1 MGMQRPPAEVGLPL
15 ERVDTPA
22 LLVDL
27 DVFDRNLKT
36 MADSLAGTEVRL
48 RPHAKTH
55 KSPIIALRQMKLGA
69 VGVCCQKVGE
79 AEAMVVGGVPD
90 VFISNEIVGRSKLQR
105 LMSLAKQAKVAVC
118 ADDPFHVLEYGAVA
132 KENGIE
138 LDVFVE
144 LNAGGARCGL
154 EPGEPVLR
162 LARQIAESSGLR
174 FAGLQA
180 YHGTA
185 QHLRTPAEREAA
197 IRSAVSRVLE
207 TKAVLEANGIA
218 CEMVTGAGTGT
229 YPLEAASEV
238 YGEVQPGSYIF
249 MDVDYAKN
257 LDADGNPLK
266 SFQQSLFV
274 YSTVISRPTRDR
286 AVLDAGHKAVPVDS
300 GMPQVA
306 GMPNLEYTRP
316 ADEHGTLLIK
326 DPDCVLKIGD
336 KVMLIPAHCDPTV
349 NLFDWYVG
357 FRKNRVDVLWPI
369 TARGAMR

>member
-1 MGMQRPPAEVGLPL
+1 MRMQLPPAEVGMPL

-27 DVFDRNLKT
+27 DIFERNLNT
-36 MADSLAGTEVRL
+36 MADSLSDTEVRL

-79 AEAMVVGGVPD
+79 AEAMVTGGVPD
-90 VFISNEIVGRSKLQR
+90 VFISNEIVGKSKLQR

-118 ADDPFHVLEYGAVA
+118 ADDPFHVLEYGAA
-132 KENGIE
+132 ARENGVE

-144 LNAGGARCGL
+144 LNVGGARCGL

-162 LARQIAESSGLR
+162 LARQISDTSGLR

-185 QHLRTPAEREAA
+185 QHLRTPVEREAA
-197 IRSAVSRVLE
+197 IRSAVGRVLE
-207 TKAVLEANGIA
+207 TKSALEANGIA
-218 CEMVTGAGTGT
+218 CETVTGAGTGT
-229 YPLEAASEV
+229 YRLEAASKV
-238 YGEVQPGSYIF
+238 YNELQAGSYIF

-257 LDADGNPLK
+257 LDADGEPVR
-266 SFQQSLFV
+266 SFQHSLFV

-286 AVLDAGHKAVPVDS
+286 AVLDAGHKAVPIDS
-300 GMPQVA
+300 GMPQVF
-306 GMPNLEYTRP
+306 GMSDVEYTRP
-316 ADEHGTLLIK
+316 SDEHGTLMIK
-326 DPDCVLKIGD
+326 NSDYSLKIGD
-336 KVMLIPAHCDPTV
+336 KVMLVPAHCDPTV

-357 FRKNRVDVLWPI
+357 IRNNRVDLLWPI

>member
-1 MGMQRPPAEVGLPL
+1 MKKKPLPAEVGMPL

-27 DVFDRNLKT
+27 DIFDRNLKT
-36 MADSLAGTEVRL
+36 MADSLSDTTVRL

-55 KSPIIALRQMKLGA
+55 KSPIIALRQLKLGA
-69 VGVCCQKVGE
+69 VGVCCQKAGE
-79 AEAMVVGGVPD
+79 AEAMVEGGVPD
-90 VFISNEIVGRSKLQR
+90 VFVSNEIVGRPKLQR
-105 LMSLAKQAKVAVC
+105 LMSLAKQAKLAVC
-118 ADDPFHVLEYGAVA
+118 ADDPFHVLEYGAAA
-132 KENGIE
+132 KENGVE

-144 LNAGGARCGL
+144 LNVGGGRCGV

-162 LARQIAESSGLR
+162 LARQISDAPGLR

-180 YHGTA
+180 YHGAA
-185 QHLRTPAEREAA
+185 QHLRTPVEREAA
-197 IRSAVSRVLE
+197 IRSAVSRVLQ
-207 TKAVLEANGIA
+207 TKSALEADGIA
-218 CEMVTGAGTGT
+218 CETVTGAGTGT
-229 YPLEAASEV
+229 YPLEAASQV

-257 LDADGNPLK
+257 LDADGKPLR

-286 AVLDAGHKAVPVDS
+286 AVLDAGHKAVPIDS

-306 GMPNLEYTRP
+306 GRPDVEYTRP

-326 DPDCVLKIGD
+326 NPDCDLKIGD

-357 FRKNRVDVLWPI
+357 IRNNHVDVLWPI
-369 TARGAMR
+369 TARGAMQ

>member
-1 MGMQRPPAEVGLPL
+1 MQLPPAEVGMRL
-15 ERVDTPA
+15 ESVDTPA

-27 DVFDRNLKT
+27 DIFDRNLKT
-36 MADSLAGTEVRL
+36 MADSLSSTTVRL

-79 AEAMVVGGVPD
+79 AEAMVAGGVAD
-90 VFISNEIVGRSKLQR
+90 VFVSNEIVGKSKLQR
-105 LMSLAKQAKVAVC
+105 LMSLAKQAKIAVC
-118 ADDPFHVLEYGAVA
+118 ADDPVHVLEYGAA
-132 KENGIE
+132 GRENGVE

-144 LNAGGARCGL
+144 LNVGGARCGL

-162 LARQIAESSGLR
+162 LARQIADTSGLR

-180 YHGTA
+180 YHGAA
-185 QHLRTPAEREAA
+185 QHLRTPVERDAA
-197 IRSAVSRVLE
+197 IRSAIGRVLE
-207 TKAVLEANGIA
+207 TKSVLEADGIA
-218 CEMVTGAGTGT
+218 CETVTGAGTGT
-229 YPLEAASEV
+229 YLLEAASKV
-238 YGEVQPGSYIF
+238 YDEVQPGSYIF
-249 MDVDYAKN
+249 MDVDYTKN
-257 LDADGNPLK
+257 LDADGEPVK

-286 AVLDAGHKAVPVDS
+286 AVLDAGHKAVPIDS
-300 GMPQVA
+300 GMPQVF
-306 GMPNLEYTRP
+306 GMPEVEYTRP
-316 ADEHGTLLIK
+316 SDEHGKLLIHR
-326 DPDCVLKIGD
+326 PDCTLKVGD

-357 FRKNRVDVLWPI
+357 IRKNRVEVLWPI

>member
-1 MGMQRPPAEVGLPL
+1 MPL

-27 DVFDRNLKT
+27 DLFERNLKT
-36 MADSLAGTEVRL
+36 MVDSLSGTKVRL

-69 VGVCCQKVGE
+69 IGVCCQKVGE
-79 AEAMVVGGVPD
+79 AEAMVEGGVPD
-90 VFISNEIVGRSKLQR
+90 VFISNEIVGKSKLQR

-118 ADDPFHVLEYGAVA
+118 ADDPFHVTEYGAA
-132 KENGIE
+132 ARDDGIQ

-154 EPGEPVLR
+154 EPGDPVLR
-162 LARQIAESSGLR
+162 LARQIFETSGLR

-180 YHGTA
+180 YHGAA

-197 IRSAVSRVLE
+197 IRSAINRVLE
-207 TKAVLEANGIA
+207 TESVLEANGIA

-229 YPLEAASEV
+229 YPLEAASNV
-238 YGEVQPGSYIF
+238 YAEVQPGSYIF

-257 LDADGNPLK
+257 LDADGKPWK

-274 YSTVISRPTRDR
+274 YSSVISRPTRDR
-286 AVLDAGHKAVPVDS
+286 AVLDTGHKAVPIDS

-306 GMPNLEYTRP
+306 GMPDLEYTRP

-326 DPDCVLKIGD
+326 DPDCDLKIGD

-357 FRKNRVDVLWPI
+357 IRNNRVDVLWPI